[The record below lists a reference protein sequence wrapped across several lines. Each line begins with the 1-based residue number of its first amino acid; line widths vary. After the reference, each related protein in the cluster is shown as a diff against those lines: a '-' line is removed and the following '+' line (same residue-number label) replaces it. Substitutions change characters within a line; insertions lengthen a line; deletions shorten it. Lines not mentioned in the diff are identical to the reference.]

1 MQQRVLAKQTFNER
15 LKNNIIKDE
24 LNELQDTPSSRQSFR
39 IKKVDNRSP
48 KKVRDDL
55 VHINEEEFRLQ
66 R

>member
-39 IKKVDNRSP
+39 IKKVDSRSP

-55 VHINEEEFRLQ
+55 VHINDEEFRLQ